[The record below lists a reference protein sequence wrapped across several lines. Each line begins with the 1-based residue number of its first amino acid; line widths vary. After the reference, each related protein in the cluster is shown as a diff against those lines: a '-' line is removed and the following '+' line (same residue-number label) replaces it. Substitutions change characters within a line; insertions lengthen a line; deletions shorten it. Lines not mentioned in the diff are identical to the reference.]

1 MGMVL
6 GLSMGCFF
14 HWVLSGK
21 RLSQG
26 PDNRI
31 KDGFG
36 SLGVLVNVTRE
47 EFVVYVDH
55 NGSVF
60 FLERYFVRAIG
71 KTVSEN
77 QYQENGGSA
86 CEFHKEVGY

>member
-6 GLSMGCFF
+6 GLSFGSFF
-14 HWVLSGK
+14 YWVLSGK
-21 RLSQG
+21 RFFQG

-55 NGSVF
+55 NGTVL

-77 QYQENGGSA
+77 Q
-86 CEFHKEVGY
+86 